1 MAGAADSYVA
11 PAAVIR
17 EAFGE
22 LSSDELVFIAQ
33 QCLELGAS
41 DHALALCNA
50 LAAAEDAT
58 PGIALCRAVAQF
70 LAGDRETALAAVE
83 RLLAAPRRPL
93 PALGVKAE
101 MLLRAGER
109 DLARATLLEL
119 VERYPD
125 YPRALGV
132 LATLFLPGP
141 HYRDVL
147 ARVHQ
152 QLRPRCYLEIGVDTG
167 ATLALAERSELG
179 VGVDPAETPLARR
192 LPPNLLVFR
201 EESDHFFA
209 ERQRESLFGSRR
221 VDLAFID
228 GMHQFEQALRDFSN
242 AESWAHA
249 GGTILLHDCVPIVA
263 RTASRVRS
271 TKFWVGDTW
280 KVVLALAAY
289 RPELKLS
296 TVLTPPSGLVV
307 VRRLNPG
314 SNVLRERFDEIIE
327 RFAGLEYERAPGDF
341 APELN
346 PVPNDEG
353 GLALALKA

>member
-249 GGTILLHDCVPIVA
+249 GGTILLHDCVPIVT

-327 RFAGLEYERAPGDF
+327 RFAGIEYERAPGDF

>member
-11 PAAVIR
+11 PAAAIR

-22 LSSDELVFIAQ
+22 LSADELVFMAQ

-41 DHALALCNA
+41 EHALALCDA
-50 LAAAEDAT
+50 LAGEEVT

-70 LAGDRETALAAVE
+70 LAGDRETALEAVD
-83 RLLAAPRRPL
+83 RLLALPRKPL

-101 MLLRAGER
+101 MLLRAGDR
-109 DLARATLLEL
+109 DGARATLLEL

-132 LATLFLPGP
+132 LSTLFLPGP

-147 ARVHQ
+147 ARIHQ
-152 QLRPRCYLEIGVDTG
+152 LLRPRCYLEIGVDTG

-179 VGVDPAETPLARR
+179 VGVDPADTPLVKR
-192 LPPNLLVFR
+192 LPPHLRVFR
-201 EESDHFFA
+201 EESDRFFA
-209 ERQRESLFGSRR
+209 ERQRDSLFGSRR

-228 GMHQFEQALRDFSN
+228 GMHQFEQVLRDFAN

-249 GGTILLHDCVPIVA
+249 GGTIVLHDCVPVVA
-263 RTASRVRS
+263 RTAARKRA

-280 KVVLALAAY
+280 KIVPALAAY

-314 SNVLRERFDEIIE
+314 SSVLRDRFDEIVE
-327 RFAGLEYERAPGDF
+327 HFAALEYERAPGDF

-346 PVPNDEG
+346 AVPNDEA

>member
-17 EAFGE
+17 AAFGE
-22 LSSDELVFIAQ
+22 ISGDELVFMAQ

-41 DHALALCNA
+41 DHALALCDA
-50 LAAAEDAT
+50 LASDDAT
-58 PGIALCRAVAQF
+58 PGIVLCRAVARF
-70 LAGDRETALAAVE
+70 LTGERTEALAAVE
-83 RLLAAPRRPL
+83 SLLASSRRPL
-93 PALGVKAE
+93 SALGVKAE
-101 MLLRAGER
+101 MLLRAGDRES
-109 DLARATLLEL
+109 ARATLLEL

-132 LATLFLPGP
+132 LSTLFLPGP

-152 QLRPRCYLEIGVDTG
+152 LLRPRCYLEIGVDAG

-192 LPPNLLVFR
+192 LPPNLRVFR
-201 EESDHFFA
+201 EESDRFFA
-209 ERQRESLFGSRR
+209 ERQRESLFGARR

-228 GMHQFEQALRDFSN
+228 GLHQFEQALRDFSN

-249 GGTILLHDCVPIVA
+249 GGTILLHDCVPVVA
-263 RTASRVRS
+263 RTATRVRS

-280 KVVLALAAY
+280 KVVLALSAY

-314 SNVLRERFDEIIE
+314 SSVLRDRFDEIVE

-346 PVPNDEG
+346 SVPNDEA